1 MMGKRKGAHL
11 LTPRHWHWY
20 AITGTLSMHPL
31 SGRTSSAVLCLEIT
45 SFVADSSRSY
55 ADLFKLART
64 IGQSERILQGSGAG
78 RIQGNKVYKSLWK
91 LFLPHLV

>member
-1 MMGKRKGAHL
+1 
-11 LTPRHWHWY
+11 
-20 AITGTLSMHPL
+20 MHPL